1 MTFIHYGLFVV
12 GSAFVFVG
20 LRLFQ
25 RSFQAVA
32 LVKFNRATGFSHFA
46 KNHILAIFIA
56 AIGAGLLGVMFIITS
71 ETGDVFFA
79 FAYPLMTMLTCLWF
93 ITAIKLKLRKD
104 ISDQFHP
111 MITTTII
118 LLIIPI
124 VVFLY
129 LSLEAIAPGLSYP
142 LPTGIPFADA
152 NPLVKFYALFILAG
166 ALLAYRLSE
175 NEFVKIGKK
184 RGYVEDV
191 FLVAFPAGILGARLW
206 YVWGEWATF
215 SQGEFWRIFAVW
227 EGGLAIMGGA
237 LGGALAGIAYVLI
250 KRKDIDVIWAIDMAV
265 PTILVAQAIGRWGNF
280 FNQEVYGLAVDVNGW
295 LWLPTFIREQM
306 TITANG
312 ITSFRVP
319 LFFIESVINLTGF
332 FVIRYGVGLGLKNIK
347 KPFDMALMYLVWYGL
362 TRGIMEPL
370 RDTNFNMGVDGNWSV
385 FWGWAFFVI
394 GLVAILLNHLLFK
407 VRKKS
412 A

>member
-1 MTFIHYGLFVV
+1 MTWIHYGLLMLGL
-12 GSAFVFVG
+12 GSVYGGMRLILQSFRFAQG
-20 LRLFQ
+20 LTFTKA
-25 RSFQAVA
+25 SPFSDVA
-32 LVKFNRATGFSHFA
+32 KKHL
-46 KNHILAIFIA
+46 LAILIA
-56 AIGAGLLGVMFIITS
+56 SIGAGLLGVMFVVTA
-71 ETGDVFFA
+71 ENGDIFFA
-79 FAYPLMTMLTCLWF
+79 FAYPFMTMLTALWLW
-93 ITAIKLKLRKD
+93 TAIRLKLRKD

-118 LLIIPI
+118 LLLIPVI
-124 VVFLY
+124 VFLF
-129 LSLEAIAPGLSYP
+129 LSLEAIEPGLTYP
-142 LPTGIPFADA
+142 LPTGIPFTDA

-175 NEFVKIGKK
+175 NEFVKRGKK
-184 RGYVEDV
+184 RGHVEDV

-215 SQGEFWRIFAVW
+215 SQGEFWRIFAIW

-237 LGGALAGIAYVLI
+237 LGGALVGIVYVLT

-280 FNQEVYGLAVDVNGW
+280 FNQEVYGLATDVNGW
-295 LWLPTFIREQM
+295 LWLPTLIREQM

-319 LFFIESVINLTGF
+319 LFLIESMINLTGF
-332 FVIRYGVGLGLKNIK
+332 FVIRYGVGLGLKNFK

-385 FWGWAFFVI
+385 FWGWAFFVV
-394 GLVAILLNHLLFK
+394 GLLAITLNHLVFQRNK
-407 VRKKS
+407 QK